1 MIYNLNIELIIIFF
15 QIIFIDLVLA
25 ADNVLIVGMVASKFG
40 KNQRKKIRNWG
51 IVVAVLTRVILTFI
65 IAFIVLVYYL
75 AIAPFF
81 LQYPIL
87 PFIFGLFLF
96 YIAYALYK
104 HVIKI
109 EKKQKIKTRKFSFIK
124 GMMIVLIAD
133 LGMSLKN
140 VTAVVAT
147 AQYSY
152 YLLFFGLILSIF
164 LMATMATY
172 IPLWLKK
179 YKWIGWLGL
188 FAVLITATELIV
200 MSVDAHSPGIL
211 PKNIDKLFPDISS
224 IFKFWL

>member
-1 MIYNLNIELIIIFF
+1 MMIELIIIFF

-65 IAFIVLVYYL
+65 IAFIVAVYYL

-81 LQYPIL
+81 LQYPPL
-87 PFIFGLFLF
+87 TFIFGLFLF

-109 EKKQKIKTRKFSFIK
+109 EKKQKIKTRKFSFFK

-152 YLLFFGLILSIF
+152 YLLFFGLILSIL
-164 LMATMATY
+164 LMATLATY
-172 IPLWLKK
+172 IPLWLKSLN
-179 YKWIGWLGL
+179 GLG
-188 FAVLITATELIV
+188 
-200 MSVDAHSPGIL
+200 G
-211 PKNIDKLFPDISS
+211 
-224 IFKFWL
+224 

>member
-1 MIYNLNIELIIIFF
+1 MIELIIIFF

-25 ADNVLIVGMVASKFG
+25 ADNVLIVGIVASKFG

-65 IAFIVLVYYL
+65 IAFIVVVYYL

-81 LQYPIL
+81 LRYPPL
-87 PFIFGLFLF
+87 TFIFGFFLF
-96 YIAYALYK
+96 YIAYTLYK

-109 EKKQKIKTRKFSFIK
+109 EKKQKIKTRKFSFFK

-152 YLLFFGLILSIF
+152 YLLFFGLILSIL
-164 LMATMATY
+164 LMATLATY

-188 FAVLITATELIV
+188 FAVLISATELIV
-200 MSVDAHSPGIL
+200 MSLTNYGMITWRGL
-211 PKNIDKLFPDISS
+211 PWLPDIGS
-224 IFKFWL
+224 IFKSWIYYY